1 MDKKRGLILAFIIC
15 FVLVQ
20 TAFAEDV
27 SETSGKGSI
36 NWTKKEIVFTGDGA
50 PNLLA
55 PNAASARLG
64 AERAAEL
71 VALRN
76 ALEAIKGVKIRA
88 GQTVGDKMSKSDA
101 IAASV
106 EGVVKGFIV
115 KETRYYSD
123 GGVQRDLIIPL
134 DGILTQTILGDELK
148 KAAAPAATPVPAE
161 TPKTAPA
168 PTTDVKEKSKADLKA
183 APVAPAGPAAPA
195 APAEERVAEAKS
207 TGLVVIAKGFKVVP
221 VLAPKIIDQDG
232 KDVYDVTM
240 VEETAENGIASYT
253 KDENSAKADKRV
265 TDNPLVVNAIETPNS
280 VDLVVSNADAA
291 KIRQA
296 ADVLAKGRVVIV
308 RD

>member
-1 MDKKRGLILAFIIC
+1 MNKKRGLFLALIIC
-15 FVLVQ
+15 FAFMQ
-20 TAFAEDV
+20 AAFAGDD
-27 SETSGKGSI
+27 SETSGQGSI
-36 NWTKKEIVFTGDGA
+36 NWSKKEIVFTGDGA

-88 GQTVGDKMSKSDA
+88 GQTVGDKMAKNNA
-101 IAASV
+101 IAAGV

-123 GGVQRDLIIPL
+123 GGVQRDLVIPL
-134 DGILTQTILGDELK
+134 DGILTQAILGDELK
-148 KAAAPAATPVPAE
+148 KTAAPAGGAE
-161 TPKTAPA
+161 KKSEAAPA
-168 PTTDVKEKSKADLKA
+168 P
-183 APVAPAGPAAPA
+183 GPA
-195 APAEERVAEAKS
+195 APAEERVAEAKN
-207 TGLVVIAKGFKVVP
+207 TGLVVIARGFKIVP

-240 VEETAENGIASYT
+240 VEETAENGIAAYM
-253 KDENSAKADKRV
+253 KDENAAKGDRRV
-265 TDNPLVVNAIETPNS
+265 TDNPLIVKALNTPNS

-308 RD
+308 KN